1 MTRLIGAEL
10 FKLRK
15 RNMSWILLSVLVG
28 MTVLLHLL
36 LFAIS
41 RLTIPGATPREMG
54 TLQTLLGLR
63 LAIPFE
69 LFILTTFG
77 AVLAVV
83 LTASTVGNEYNWRT
97 IRIALI
103 SSESRLRF
111 LSAKVISS
119 LILILIGMLAGL
131 VTGLIMSLIT
141 TAVGGNPFDFSFIT
155 GSYLWTQFLQF
166 WRTFFMILPF
176 TMLGFLFAVI
186 GRSAMPGIA
195 IGVGV
200 LFLEPLITTFMRL
213 AGGWISN
220 VPDYLFSANVNAI
233 NALNSLPGRFLGGA
247 GGGPAGGGFNG
258 SASQISSVG
267 HAFLILSI
275 YIVVF
280 VASGFYLFHKRDV
293 TG

>member
-1 MTRLIGAEL
+1 
-10 FKLRK
+10 
-15 RNMSWILLSVLVG
+15 MSWILLAVLVG
-28 MTVLLHLL
+28 LTVLLYLL

-41 RLTIPGATPREMG
+41 RLTIPGATPREMV
-54 TLQTLLGLR
+54 TLQNLLGLR

-69 LFILTTFG
+69 LFILTSFG
-77 AVLAVV
+77 AVLAVI

-111 LSAKVISS
+111 LSAKLISAI
-119 LILILIGMLAGL
+119 ILILIGMFAGL
-131 VTGLIMSLIT
+131 ITGFVMSLIT

-155 GSYLWTQFLQF
+155 SSYLWSQFLQF

-200 LFLEPLITTFMRL
+200 LFLEPLITAFMRL

-220 VPDYLFSANVNAI
+220 IPDYLFSANVNAI
-233 NALNSLPGRFLGGA
+233 NSLNALPGRFLGGA
-247 GGGPAGGGFNG
+247 GGGGGGPGGGGFSG
-258 SASQISSVG
+258 SIGLTPSVD
-267 HAFLILSI
+267 HAFIILSI

-280 VASGFYLFHKRDV
+280 VAAGFYLFHKRDV
-293 TG
+293 AG

>member
-1 MTRLIGAEL
+1 VTRLIGAEL

-15 RNMSWILLSVLVG
+15 RNMSWILLAVLVG

-54 TLQTLLGLR
+54 TLQNLLGLR

-77 AVLAVV
+77 AVLAVI

-233 NALNSLPGRFLGGA
+233 NALNSLPGRFFGGV
-247 GGGPAGGGFNG
+247 GGPGGGGFNN
-258 SASQISSVG
+258 SVAQISSVS
-267 HAFLILSI
+267 HAFIILSL

-280 VASGFYLFHKRDV
+280 IVAGFYLFHKRDV